1 MMKGGLGNILK
12 QAQEMQSNLQK
23 AQAELEQM
31 EVNGESGGG
40 MVKLTM
46 NGRHDARR
54 LEIDASLMGEGADKE
69 MLEDLIVAAVND
81 AVHKVEKQSKEKMSD
96 MMGGLNLP
104 EGMKMPF

>member
-1 MMKGGLGNILK
+1 MIKGGLSNILK

-54 LEIDASLMGEGADKE
+54 MEIDPSLLGEGADRE
-69 MLEDLIVAAVND
+69 MLEDLIVAAIND

-96 MMGGLNLP
+96 MMGGLTLP
-104 EGMKMPF
+104 EGIKLPF